1 MLISRTTRNTDT
13 CVVSYAKR
21 GRENYPAALPRLA
34 ESIER
39 NTSYD
44 YFLWD
49 ATDSEPP
56 HPLAFKHLT
65 HDQRPYFFKLTMI
78 QLMREQGYKKII
90 WLDSVMT
97 LEKELTPDLFT
108 YGIMAFHNLGHPL
121 KNYISDQCVS
131 YFGCE
136 KDLPNMEQTWGG
148 AFALNFNSP
157 TALWVFDDLLKAADA
172 GCFNN
177 GTSTREGFIAHRHDQ
192 SVLSVLLHW
201 YEYKLLPYG
210 TIVTHP
216 HYLQPFEY
224 GTDFCIAHRQ
234 IPKP

>member
-1 MLISRTTRNTDT
+1 M
-13 CVVSYAKR
+13 VSYAKR

-44 YFLWD
+44 YFLWE

-108 YGIMAFHNLGHPL
+108 HGIMAFHNLGHPL

-136 KDLPNMEQTWGG
+136 KDLPNMEQTW
-148 AFALNFNSP
+148 
-157 TALWVFDDLLKAADA
+157 
-172 GCFNN
+172 
-177 GTSTREGFIAHRHDQ
+177 
-192 SVLSVLLHW
+192 
-201 YEYKLLPYG
+201 
-210 TIVTHP
+210 
-216 HYLQPFEY
+216 
-224 GTDFCIAHRQ
+224 
-234 IPKP
+234 